1 MRLYLFA
8 ADCTNPEGHGSIAVI
23 YFVSFVL
30 IGTMIVLN
38 LFIGV
43 IMNSMDEVRKEHAL
57 EVRHMRQLDGHSLL
71 EDEIGIMHDQ
81 LDAIK
86 KQLDYVAFRLKKDD

>member
-1 MRLYLFA
+1 MRDADA
-8 ADCTNPEGHGSIAVI
+8 ATHYGSD

-43 IMNSMDEVRKEHAL
+43 IVNSMDEVRSQREFEERAA
-57 EVRHMRQLDGHSLL
+57 R
-71 EDEIGIMHDQ
+71 
-81 LDAIK
+81 K
-86 KQLDYVAFRLKKDD
+86 KSG

>member
-1 MRLYLFA
+1 MICRGPVPRLLPGVA
-8 ADCTNPEGHGSIAVI
+8 

-43 IMNSMDEVRKEHAL
+43 IMNSMDEVRYEQAL
-57 EVRHMRQLDGHSLL
+57 EDRLQRKEYGLGLL
-71 EDEIGIMHDQ
+71 EDDIADVNVG
-81 LDAIK
+81 AP
-86 KQLDYVAFRLKKDD
+86 VRLKVRAFPTDEFDGRVARLAVP